1 MKIPKE
7 SGVNLNYL
15 FLIFITFSLI
25 ACELGSDYTKSN
37 QNLKNKNGAVSST
50 SSLAS
55 AAGIDIMKK
64 GGNAFD
70 AIVATGF
77 TLAVTSPSNGNIGGG
92 GFMVARTA
100 EGEIVTLDFR
110 EKAPTLS
117 YETMFLDQ
125 EGNYSRNLALLS
137 HKSSGVPG
145 TVDGLLKI
153 FDDYGSG
160 NFTLDEIMS
169 YAIDYA
175 ENGHAINKSS
185 AWGFDFYKHLFLED
199 KGSTEIF
206 IKNYSLEM
214 RQLKEDVQNE
224 TIPEEEYIKK
234 MRDIKEWNEGDIIV
248 QKDLAKTL
256 KRIATNGRDGF
267 YDGETADLIVS
278 EMKANNG
285 LISHDDLNEY
295 SSVYREPIVGSY
307 RGYTIIS
314 MGPPSSGGPLIIQML
329 NMLENFDVSSMTRN
343 STEFVHMLTEIQ
355 RLAYADRAIHL
366 GDPDFYP
373 SPVPMLISKDYAKKR
388 LELVSMDKATP
399 STDIA
404 AGSTIPESMETTHY
418 SAMDK
423 FGNTVGITTTINL
436 SYGNKKIVDG
446 AGFLLNNEMDDFASS
461 PGSQNAFGL
470 IGYEA
475 NSIKPA
481 KRPLSSMSPTIVL
494 NPEGEPLMTIGAAGG
509 SRIIT
514 TVLQVIIS
522 VIDHKLNVQEAIS
535 LGRTHSQWIPDVI
548 RYEGKN
554 KMNTEFNQF
563 LPSLSTKQI
572 EDLKSLNH
580 KFEDGNV
587 ENGIYYLARAHGIM
601 YKDGQFITGVDWRG
615 NGEISDGITY

>member
-1 MKIPKE
+1 MFM
-7 SGVNLNYL
+7 L
-15 FLIFITFSLI
+15 SLM
-25 ACELGSDYTKSN
+25 ACKFGSDYTQTNK
-37 QNLKNKNGAVSST
+37 NLENKNGAVSST
-50 SSLAS
+50 SRLAS
-55 AAGIDIMKK
+55 AAGIDIMKN

-100 EGEIVTLDFR
+100 NGEIVTLDFR

-117 YETMFLDQ
+117 YETMFLD
-125 EGNYSRNLALLS
+125 ENGNYSRNLALLS

-145 TVDGLLKI
+145 TVDGLIKI
-153 FDDYGSG
+153 FNDYGSG
-160 NFTLDEIMS
+160 NFTLNEILS
-169 YAIDYA
+169 YAIEYA

-185 AWGFDFYKHLFLED
+185 AFGFDFYKHLFLED
-199 KGSTEIF
+199 KGSTEVF
-206 IKNYSLEM
+206 IKDYSLEM
-214 RQLKEDVQNE
+214 RQLQEDVSNG

-234 MRDIKEWNEGDIIV
+234 MRELNQWNEGDVIV
-248 QKDLAKTL
+248 QKDLAETL
-256 KRIATNGRDGF
+256 KRIALNGRDGF
-267 YDGETADLIVS
+267 YEGKTADLIVN
-278 EMKANNG
+278 EMKLNNG
-285 LISHDDLNEY
+285 LISHDDLKEY
-295 SSVYREPIVGSY
+295 NSVYREPIVGNY
-307 RGYTIIS
+307 RGHTIIS

-329 NMLENFDVSSMTRN
+329 NMLENFEVQAMKRN

-388 LELVSMDKATP
+388 LGLISMDKATP
-399 STDIA
+399 SSKIA
-404 AGSTIPESMETTHY
+404 AGSTTPESMETTHY

-436 SYGNKKIVDG
+436 SFGNKKIVDG

-494 NPEGEPLMTIGAAGG
+494 NPEGESLMTIGAAGG

-522 VIDHKLNVQEAIS
+522 VVDHKLNVQEAIN

-548 RYEGKN
+548 RYEGVN
-554 KMNTEFNQF
+554 DMNTKPNEF

-572 EDLKSLNH
+572 DELKNLNH
-580 KFEDGNV
+580 RFEDGNV

-601 YKDGQFITGVDWRG
+601 YKDGQFTTGVDWRG

>member
-1 MKIPKE
+1 MKK
-7 SGVNLNYL
+7 NLNYL
-15 FLIFITFSLI
+15 FLILVTFSLI

-100 EGEIVTLDFR
+100 AGEIVTLDFR

-145 TVDGLLKI
+145 TVDGLIRI
-153 FDDYGSG
+153 FNDYGSG
-160 NFTLDEIMS
+160 NFTLDEILS

-175 ENGHAINKSS
+175 ENGHAVNKSS

-214 RQLKEDVQNE
+214 RQLQEDVQNE

-267 YDGETADLIVS
+267 YKGETADLIVN

-285 LISHDDLNEY
+285 LITYEDLKEY
-295 SSVYREPIVGSY
+295 NSVYRKPVVGNY

-373 SPVPMLISKDYAKKR
+373 SPIPMLVSKDYAKKR
-388 LELVSMDKATP
+388 LGLVSMDKATP
-399 STDIA
+399 SEEIA
-404 AGSTIPESMETTHY
+404 AGKSIPESMETTHY
-418 SAMDK
+418 SAMDS

-446 AGFLLNNEMDDFASS
+446 AGFLLNNEMDDFATS
-461 PGSQNAFGL
+461 PGVQNAFGL

-494 NPEGEPLMTIGAAGG
+494 DPDGKPLMTIGAAGG

-522 VIDHKLNVQEAIS
+522 VVDHNLNVQDAIN

-554 KMNTEFNQF
+554 NLIEESNKF
-563 LPSLSTKQI
+563 LPSLSSKQI
-572 EDLKSLNH
+572 DELKNQLS
-580 KFEDGNV
+580 
-587 ENGIYYLARAHGIM
+587 
-601 YKDGQFITGVDWRG
+601 
-615 NGEISDGITY
+615 

>member
-1 MKIPKE
+1 M
-7 SGVNLNYL
+7 L
-15 FLIFITFSLI
+15 SLM
-25 ACELGSDYTKSN
+25 ACKFGSDYTQTN
-37 QNLKNKNGAVSST
+37 QNLENKNGAVSST
-50 SSLAS
+50 SRLAS

-100 EGEIVTLDFR
+100 NGEIVTLDFR

-117 YETMFLDQ
+117 YETMFLD
-125 EGNYSRNLALLS
+125 ENGNYSRNLALLS

-145 TVDGLLKI
+145 TVDGLIKI
-153 FDDYGSG
+153 FNDYGSG
-160 NFTLDEIMS
+160 NFTLNEILS
-169 YAIDYA
+169 YAIEYA

-185 AWGFDFYKHLFLED
+185 AFGFDFYKHLFLED
-199 KGSTEIF
+199 KGSTEVF
-206 IKNYSLEM
+206 IKDYSLEM
-214 RQLKEDVQNE
+214 RQLQEDVSNG

-234 MRDIKEWNEGDIIV
+234 MRQLNQWNEGDIIV
-248 QKDLAKTL
+248 QKDLAETL
-256 KRIATNGRDGF
+256 KRIALNGRDGF
-267 YDGETADLIVS
+267 YEGKTADLIVN
-278 EMKANNG
+278 EMKLNNG
-285 LISHDDLNEY
+285 LISHDDLKEY
-295 SSVYREPIVGSY
+295 NSVYREPIVGNY
-307 RGYTIIS
+307 RGHTIIS

-329 NMLENFDVSSMTRN
+329 NMLENFEVQAMKRN

-388 LELVSMDKATP
+388 LGLISMDKATP
-399 STDIA
+399 SSEIA
-404 AGSTIPESMETTHY
+404 AGSTTPESMETTHY

-436 SYGNKKIVDG
+436 SFGNKKIVDG

-494 NPEGEPLMTIGAAGG
+494 NPEGESLMTIGAAGG

-522 VIDHKLNVQEAIS
+522 VVDHKLNVQEAIN

-548 RYEGKN
+548 RYEGIN
-554 KMNTEFNQF
+554 DMNTKSNEF

-572 EDLKSLNH
+572 DELKNLNH
-580 KFEDGNV
+580 RFEDGNV

-601 YKDGQFITGVDWRG
+601 YKDGQFTTGVDWRG

>member
-1 MKIPKE
+1 MKK
-7 SGVNLNYL
+7 NLNYL

-25 ACELGSDYTKSN
+25 ACELGSDYTKTN
-37 QNLKNKNGAVSST
+37 QNLNNKNGAVSST

-70 AIVATGF
+70 AVVATGF
-77 TLAVTSPSNGNIGGG
+77 CLAVTSPSNGNIGGG

-145 TVDGLLKI
+145 TVDGLIRI
-153 FDDYGSG
+153 FNDYGSG
-160 NFTLDEIMS
+160 NFTLDEILS

-175 ENGHAINKSS
+175 ENGHTINKSS

-214 RQLKEDVQNE
+214 RQLQEDVQNE

-267 YDGETADLIVS
+267 YEGETADLIVS

-285 LISHDDLNEY
+285 LITYEDLKEY
-295 SSVYREPIVGSY
+295 NSVYRKPIIGSY

-329 NMLENFDVSSMTRN
+329 NMLENFDVASMTRN
-343 STEFVHMLTEIQ
+343 STEFVHLLTEIQ
-355 RLAYADRAIHL
+355 RLSYADRAIHL

-423 FGNTVGITTTINL
+423 LGNTVGITTTINL

-494 NPEGEPLMTIGAAGG
+494 TPEGEPLMTIGAAGG

-514 TVLQVIIS
+514 TVLQIIIS
-522 VIDHKLNVQEAIS
+522 VVDHNLSVQDAIN

-563 LPSLSTKQI
+563 LPSLSEKQI
-572 EDLKSLNH
+572 SELEKLDH

-587 ENGIYYLARAHGIM
+587 ESGMYYLARAHGIM
-601 YKDGQFITGVDWRG
+601 YKNGQFFTGVDWRG

>member
-1 MKIPKE
+1 MKKI
-7 SGVNLNYL
+7 LNSL
-15 FLIFITFSLI
+15 FLSMFMLSLM
-25 ACELGSDYTKSN
+25 ACKFGSDYTQTN
-37 QNLKNKNGAVSST
+37 QNLENKNGAVSST
-50 SSLAS
+50 SRLAS

-100 EGEIVTLDFR
+100 NGEIVTLDFR

-117 YETMFLDQ
+117 YETMFLD
-125 EGNYSRNLALLS
+125 ENGNYSRNLALLS

-145 TVDGLLKI
+145 TVDGLIKI

-160 NFTLDEIMS
+160 NFTLDEILS
-169 YAIDYA
+169 YAIEYA

-185 AWGFDFYKHLFLED
+185 AFGFDFYKHLFLED
-199 KGSTEIF
+199 KGSTEVF
-206 IKNYSLEM
+206 IKDYSLEM
-214 RQLKEDVQNE
+214 RQLQEDVSNG

-234 MRDIKEWNEGDIIV
+234 MRQLNQWNEGDIIV
-248 QKDLAKTL
+248 QKDLAETL
-256 KRIATNGRDGF
+256 KRIALNGRDGF
-267 YDGETADLIVS
+267 YEGKTADLIVN
-278 EMKANNG
+278 EMKLNNG
-285 LISHDDLNEY
+285 LISHEDLKEY
-295 SSVYREPIVGSY
+295 NSVYREPIVGNY
-307 RGYTIIS
+307 RGHTIIS

-329 NMLENFDVSSMTRN
+329 NMLENFEVQAMKRN

-388 LELVSMDKATP
+388 LGLISMDKATP
-399 STDIA
+399 SSEIA
-404 AGSTIPESMETTHY
+404 AGSTTPESMETTHY

-436 SYGNKKIVDG
+436 SFGNKKIVDG

-494 NPEGEPLMTIGAAGG
+494 NPEGESLMTIGAAGG

-522 VIDHKLNVQEAIS
+522 VVDHKLNVQEAIN

-548 RYEGKN
+548 RYEGVN
-554 KMNTEFNQF
+554 DMNTKSNEF

-572 EDLKSLNH
+572 DELKNLNH
-580 KFEDGNV
+580 RFEDGNV

-601 YKDGQFITGVDWRG
+601 YKDGQFTTGVDWRG

>member
-1 MKIPKE
+1 MKK
-7 SGVNLNYL
+7 NLNYL
-15 FLIFITFSLI
+15 FLIFITLSLI
-25 ACELGSDYTKSN
+25 ACEFGSDYTKTN
-37 QNLKNKNGAVSST
+37 QNLNNKNGAVSST
-50 SSLAS
+50 SRLAS
-55 AAGIDIMKK
+55 AAGVNIMKK

-100 EGEIVTLDFR
+100 NGEIVTLDFR

-117 YETMFLDQ
+117 YETMFLD
-125 EGNYSRNLALLS
+125 ENGDYSRNLALLS

-160 NFTLDEIMS
+160 NFTIEEILS

-185 AWGFDFYKHLFLED
+185 AFGFDFYKHLFLED
-199 KGSTEIF
+199 EGSTDIF
-206 IKNYSLEM
+206 IKDYSLEM
-214 RQLKEDVQNE
+214 RQLQEDVLNG
-224 TIPEEEYIKK
+224 TIPQEEYINK
-234 MRDIKEWNEGDIIV
+234 MRLLKQWDEGDIIV
-248 QKDLAKTL
+248 QKDLAETL
-256 KRIATNGRDGF
+256 KRIASDGRDGF
-267 YDGETADLIVS
+267 YKGKTADLIVN

-285 LISHDDLNEY
+285 LISHDDLKEY
-295 SSVYREPIVGSY
+295 NSVYREPIVGSY

-329 NMLENFDVSSMTRN
+329 NMLENFDIASMKRN

-373 SPVPMLISKDYAKKR
+373 SPVPMLISKEYAKKR
-388 LELVSMDKATP
+388 LGLVSMDKATP
-399 STDIA
+399 STKIA
-404 AGSTIPESMETTHY
+404 AGNTTPESMETTHY

-494 NPEGEPLMTIGAAGG
+494 SPEEEPLMTIGAAGG

-522 VIDHKLNVQEAIS
+522 VIDHKLNVQEAIN

-548 RYEGKN
+548 RYEGEN
-554 KMNTEFNQF
+554 RMNTEFNQF

>member
-1 MKIPKE
+1 MKK
-7 SGVNLNYL
+7 NLNYL
-15 FLIFITFSLI
+15 FLILATFSLI
-25 ACELGSDYTKSN
+25 ACELGSDYTKTN

-92 GFMVARTA
+92 GFMVAKTSD
-100 EGEIVTLDFR
+100 GEIVTLDFR

-145 TVDGLLKI
+145 TVDGLIRI
-153 FDDYGSG
+153 FNDYGSG
-160 NFTLDEIMS
+160 NFTLDEILS

-214 RQLKEDVQNE
+214 RQLQEDVQNE

-267 YDGETADLIVS
+267 YEGETADLIVS

-285 LISHDDLNEY
+285 LITYEDLKEY
-295 SSVYREPIVGSY
+295 NSVYRKPIIGSY

-423 FGNTVGITTTINL
+423 LGNTVGITTTINL

-494 NPEGEPLMTIGAAGG
+494 TPEGEPLMTIGAAGG

-522 VIDHKLNVQEAIS
+522 VIDHNLSVQDAIN

-563 LPSLSTKQI
+563 LPSLSEKQI
-572 EDLKSLNH
+572 SELEELDH

-587 ENGIYYLARAHGIM
+587 ESGMYYLARAHGIM
-601 YKDGQFITGVDWRG
+601 FKKGQFFTGVDWRG

>member
-1 MKIPKE
+1 MKKI
-7 SGVNLNYL
+7 LNSL
-15 FLIFITFSLI
+15 FLSMFMLSLM
-25 ACELGSDYTKSN
+25 ACKFGSDYTQTS
-37 QNLKNKNGAVSST
+37 QNLENKNGAVSST
-50 SSLAS
+50 SRLAS

-100 EGEIVTLDFR
+100 NGEIVTLDFR

-117 YETMFLDQ
+117 YETMFLD
-125 EGNYSRNLALLS
+125 ENGNYSRNLALLS

-145 TVDGLLKI
+145 TVDGLIKI

-160 NFTLDEIMS
+160 NFTLDEILS

-185 AWGFDFYKHLFLED
+185 AFGFDFYKHLFLED
-199 KGSTEIF
+199 KGSTEVF
-206 IKNYSLEM
+206 IKDYSLEM
-214 RQLKEDVQNE
+214 RQLQEDVSNG

-234 MRDIKEWNEGDIIV
+234 MRQLNQWNEGDIIV
-248 QKDLAKTL
+248 QKDLAETL
-256 KRIATNGRDGF
+256 KRIALNGRDGF
-267 YDGETADLIVS
+267 YEGKTADLIVN
-278 EMKANNG
+278 EMKLNNG
-285 LISHDDLNEY
+285 LISHDDLKEY
-295 SSVYREPIVGSY
+295 NSVYREPIVGNY
-307 RGYTIIS
+307 RGHTIIS

-329 NMLENFDVSSMTRN
+329 NMLENFEVQAMKRN

-388 LELVSMDKATP
+388 LGLISMDKATP
-399 STDIA
+399 SSEIA
-404 AGSTIPESMETTHY
+404 AGRTIPESMETTHY

-436 SYGNKKIVDG
+436 SFGNKKIVDG

-494 NPEGEPLMTIGAAGG
+494 NPEGESLMTIGAAGG

-522 VIDHKLNVQEAIS
+522 VVDHKLNVQEAIN

-548 RYEGKN
+548 RYEGIN
-554 KMNTEFNQF
+554 DMNTRSNEF

-572 EDLKSLNH
+572 DELKNLNH
-580 KFEDGNV
+580 RFEDGNV

-601 YKDGQFITGVDWRG
+601 YKDGQFTTGVDWRG

>member
-1 MKIPKE
+1 MFM
-7 SGVNLNYL
+7 L
-15 FLIFITFSLI
+15 SLM
-25 ACELGSDYTKSN
+25 ACKFGSDYTQTN
-37 QNLKNKNGAVSST
+37 QNLENKNGAVSST
-50 SSLAS
+50 SRLAS

-100 EGEIVTLDFR
+100 NGEIVTLDFR

-117 YETMFLDQ
+117 YETMFLD
-125 EGNYSRNLALLS
+125 ENGNYSRNLALLS

-145 TVDGLLKI
+145 TVDGLIKI

-160 NFTLDEIMS
+160 NFTLDEILS

-185 AWGFDFYKHLFLED
+185 AFGFDFYKHLFLED
-199 KGSTEIF
+199 KGSTEVF
-206 IKNYSLEM
+206 IKDYSLEM
-214 RQLKEDVQNE
+214 RQLQEDVSNG

-234 MRDIKEWNEGDIIV
+234 MRQLNQWNEGDIIV
-248 QKDLAKTL
+248 QKDLAETL
-256 KRIATNGRDGF
+256 KRIALNGRDGF
-267 YDGETADLIVS
+267 YEGKTADLIVN
-278 EMKANNG
+278 EMKLNNG
-285 LISHDDLNEY
+285 LISHDDLKEY
-295 SSVYREPIVGSY
+295 NSVYREPIVGNY
-307 RGYTIIS
+307 RGHTIIS

-329 NMLENFDVSSMTRN
+329 NMLENFEVQAMKRN

-388 LELVSMDKATP
+388 LGLISMDKATP
-399 STDIA
+399 SSEIA
-404 AGSTIPESMETTHY
+404 AGSTTPESMETTHY

-436 SYGNKKIVDG
+436 SFGNKKIVDG

-494 NPEGEPLMTIGAAGG
+494 NPEGESLMTIGAAGG

-522 VIDHKLNVQEAIS
+522 VVDHKLNVQEAIN

-548 RYEGKN
+548 RYEGMN
-554 KMNTEFNQF
+554 DMNTKSNEF

-572 EDLKSLNH
+572 DELKNLNH
-580 KFEDGNV
+580 RFEDGNV

-601 YKDGQFITGVDWRG
+601 YKDGQFTTGVDWRG

>member
-1 MKIPKE
+1 MKK
-7 SGVNLNYL
+7 NLNYL

-25 ACELGSDYTKSN
+25 ACELGSDYTKTN

-145 TVDGLLKI
+145 TVDGLIRI
-153 FDDYGSG
+153 FNDYGSG
-160 NFTLDEIMS
+160 NFTLDEILS

-214 RQLKEDVQNE
+214 RQLQEDVQNE

-285 LISHDDLNEY
+285 LISHDDLKEY
-295 SSVYREPIVGSY
+295 NSVYREPIVGSY

-423 FGNTVGITTTINL
+423 LGNTVGITTTINL

-461 PGSQNAFGL
+461 PGTQNAFGL

>member
-1 MKIPKE
+1 MFM
-7 SGVNLNYL
+7 L
-15 FLIFITFSLI
+15 SLV
-25 ACELGSDYTKSN
+25 ACKFGSDYTQTN
-37 QNLKNKNGAVSST
+37 QNLENKNGAVSST
-50 SSLAS
+50 SRLAS

-100 EGEIVTLDFR
+100 NGEIVTLDFR

-117 YETMFLDQ
+117 YETMFLD
-125 EGNYSRNLALLS
+125 ENGNYSRNLALLS

-145 TVDGLLKI
+145 TVDGLIKI
-153 FDDYGSG
+153 FNDYGSG
-160 NFTLDEIMS
+160 NFTLNEILS
-169 YAIDYA
+169 YAIEYA

-185 AWGFDFYKHLFLED
+185 AFGFDFYKHLFLED
-199 KGSTEIF
+199 KGSTEVF
-206 IKNYSLEM
+206 IKDYSLEM
-214 RQLKEDVQNE
+214 RQLQEDVSNG

-234 MRDIKEWNEGDIIV
+234 MRQLNQWNEGDIII
-248 QKDLAKTL
+248 QKDLAETL
-256 KRIATNGRDGF
+256 KRIALNGRDGF
-267 YDGETADLIVS
+267 YEGKTADLIVN
-278 EMKANNG
+278 EMKLNNG
-285 LISHDDLNEY
+285 LISHDDLKEY
-295 SSVYREPIVGSY
+295 NSVYREPIVGNY
-307 RGYTIIS
+307 RGHTIIS

-329 NMLENFDVSSMTRN
+329 NMLENFEVQAMKRN

-388 LELVSMDKATP
+388 LGLISMDKATP
-399 STDIA
+399 SSEIA
-404 AGSTIPESMETTHY
+404 AGSTTPESMETTHY

-436 SYGNKKIVDG
+436 SFGNKKIVDG

-494 NPEGEPLMTIGAAGG
+494 NPEGESLMTIGAAGG

-522 VIDHKLNVQEAIS
+522 VVDHKLNVQEAIN

-548 RYEGKN
+548 RYEGVN
-554 KMNTEFNQF
+554 GMNTKSNEF

-572 EDLKSLNH
+572 DELKNLNH
-580 KFEDGNV
+580 RFEDGNV

-601 YKDGQFITGVDWRG
+601 YKDGQFTTGVDWRG

>member
-1 MKIPKE
+1 MFM
-7 SGVNLNYL
+7 L
-15 FLIFITFSLI
+15 SLM
-25 ACELGSDYTKSN
+25 ACKFGSDYTQTN
-37 QNLKNKNGAVSST
+37 QNLENKNGAVSST
-50 SSLAS
+50 SRLAS

-100 EGEIVTLDFR
+100 NGEIVTLDFR

-117 YETMFLDQ
+117 YETMFLD
-125 EGNYSRNLALLS
+125 ENGNYSRNLALLS

-145 TVDGLLKI
+145 TVDGLIKI
-153 FDDYGSG
+153 FNDYGSG
-160 NFTLDEIMS
+160 NFTLNEILS
-169 YAIDYA
+169 YAIEYA
-175 ENGHAINKSS
+175 ENGHSINKSS
-185 AWGFDFYKHLFLED
+185 AFGFDFYKHLFLED
-199 KGSTEIF
+199 KGSTEVF
-206 IKNYSLEM
+206 IKDYSLEM
-214 RQLKEDVQNE
+214 RQLQEDVSNG

-234 MRDIKEWNEGDIIV
+234 MRQLNQWNEGDIIV
-248 QKDLAKTL
+248 QKDLAETL
-256 KRIATNGRDGF
+256 KRIALNGRDGF
-267 YDGETADLIVS
+267 YEGKTADLIVN
-278 EMKANNG
+278 EMKLNNG
-285 LISHDDLNEY
+285 LISHEDLKEY
-295 SSVYREPIVGSY
+295 NSVYREPIVGNY
-307 RGYTIIS
+307 RGHTIIS

-329 NMLENFDVSSMTRN
+329 NMLENFEVQAMKRN

-388 LELVSMDKATP
+388 LGLISMDKATP
-399 STDIA
+399 SSEIA

-436 SYGNKKIVDG
+436 SFGNKKIVDG

-494 NPEGEPLMTIGAAGG
+494 NPEGESLMTIGAAGG

-522 VIDHKLNVQEAIS
+522 VVDHKLNVQEAIN

-548 RYEGKN
+548 RYEGVN
-554 KMNTEFNQF
+554 DMNTKSNEF

-572 EDLKSLNH
+572 DELKNLNH
-580 KFEDGNV
+580 RFEDGNV

-601 YKDGQFITGVDWRG
+601 YKDGQFTTGVDWRG

>member
-1 MKIPKE
+1 MKK
-7 SGVNLNYL
+7 NLNYL
-15 FLIFITFSLI
+15 FLIFITLSLI
-25 ACELGSDYTKSN
+25 ACEFGSDYTKTN
-37 QNLKNKNGAVSST
+37 QNLNNKNGAVSST
-50 SSLAS
+50 SRLAS
-55 AAGIDIMKK
+55 AAGVDIMKK

-100 EGEIVTLDFR
+100 NGEIVTLDFR

-117 YETMFLDQ
+117 YETMFLD
-125 EGNYSRNLALLS
+125 ENGDYSRNLALLS

-145 TVDGLLKI
+145 TVDGLLRI

-160 NFTLDEIMS
+160 NFTIEEILS

-185 AWGFDFYKHLFLED
+185 AFGFDFYKHLFLED
-199 KGSTEIF
+199 KGSTDIF
-206 IKNYSLEM
+206 IKDYSLEM
-214 RQLKEDVQNE
+214 RQLQEDVLNG
-224 TIPEEEYIKK
+224 TIPQEEYIDK
-234 MRDIKEWNEGDIIV
+234 MRLIKQWDEGDIIF
-248 QKDLAKTL
+248 QKDLAETL
-256 KRIATNGRDGF
+256 KRIASDGRDGF
-267 YDGETADLIVS
+267 YKGKTADLIVN

-285 LISHDDLNEY
+285 LISHDDLKEY
-295 SSVYREPIVGSY
+295 NSVYREPIVGSY

-329 NMLENFDVSSMTRN
+329 NMLENFEIASMKRN

-373 SPVPMLISKDYAKKR
+373 SPVPMLISKEYAKKR
-388 LELVSMDKATP
+388 LGLVSMDKATP
-399 STDIA
+399 STKIA
-404 AGSTIPESMETTHY
+404 AGNTTPESMETTHY

-522 VIDHKLNVQEAIS
+522 VIDHKLNVQEAIN

-548 RYEGKN
+548 RYEGEN
-554 KMNTEFNQF
+554 RMNTEFNQF

-572 EDLKSLNH
+572 DDLKSLNH

>member
-1 MKIPKE
+1 M
-7 SGVNLNYL
+7 
-15 FLIFITFSLI
+15 SLI
-25 ACELGSDYTKSN
+25 ACELGSDYTIVNKN
-37 QNLKNKNGAVSST
+37 KPNKNGAVSST

-55 AAGIDIMKK
+55 KAGIDIMKR

-100 EGEIVTLDFR
+100 DGEIVSLDFR
-110 EKAPTLS
+110 EKAPTMS

-125 EGNYSRNLALLS
+125 DGNYSRNLALLS

-145 TVDGLLKI
+145 TVDGLIRILE
-153 FDDYGSG
+153 DYGSG
-160 NFTLDEIMS
+160 NFTLQEILS

-175 ENGHAINKSS
+175 ENGHPINKSS
-185 AWGFDFYKHLFLED
+185 AFGFDFYKHFFLED
-199 KGSTEIF
+199 KGSTKIF
-206 IKNYSLEM
+206 IKDYTLEM
-214 RQLKEDVQNE
+214 KQLQEDVLNG
-224 TIPEEEYIKK
+224 TIPEEEYIQK
-234 MRDIKEWNEGDIIV
+234 MRSLDQWEQGDIIY
-248 QKDLAKTL
+248 QKDLAETL
-256 KRIATNGRDGF
+256 KRIAKNGRDGF
-267 YDGETADLIVS
+267 YKGKTADLIVD

-285 LISHDDLNEY
+285 LISHKDLEEY
-295 SSVYREPIVGSY
+295 NSVYREPIIGNY
-307 RGYTIIS
+307 RGYTVAS

-329 NMLENFDVSSMTRN
+329 NMLENFDVASMKRN
-343 STEFVHMLTEIQ
+343 STQFVHMLTEIQ

-373 SPVPMLISKDYAKKR
+373 SPIPMLVSKDYAKKR
-388 LELVSMDKATP
+388 LGLISMDRATP
-399 STDIA
+399 SEEIA
-404 AGSTIPESMETTHY
+404 AGNSVPESMETTHY

-446 AGFLLNNEMDDFASS
+446 AGFLLNNEMDDFATS
-461 PGSQNAFGL
+461 PGVQNAFGL

-494 NPEGEPLMTIGAAGG
+494 DPDGNPLMTVGAAGG

-522 VIDHKLNVQEAIS
+522 VIDHNLNVQDAINF
-535 LGRTHSQWIPDVI
+535 GRTHSQWIPDVI
-548 RYEGKN
+548 RYEGVN
-554 KMNTEFNQF
+554 DSNEEFNKF
-563 LPSLSTKQI
+563 LPSLSTNQI
-572 EDLKSLNH
+572 NELKMLNH

-601 YKDGQFITGVDWRG
+601 YKNGQFFTGVDWRG
-615 NGEISDGITY
+615 NGEISDGVTY

>member
-1 MKIPKE
+1 MKK
-7 SGVNLNYL
+7 NLNYL
-15 FLIFITFSLI
+15 LLILSTFSLI
-25 ACELGSDYTKSN
+25 ACELGSDYTKTN

-145 TVDGLLKI
+145 TVDGLIRI
-153 FDDYGSG
+153 FNDYGSG
-160 NFTLDEIMS
+160 NFTLDEILS

-214 RQLKEDVQNE
+214 RQLQEDVQNE

-267 YDGETADLIVS
+267 YEGETADLIVS

-285 LISHDDLNEY
+285 LITYKDLKEY
-295 SSVYREPIVGSY
+295 NSVYRKPIIGSY
-307 RGYTIIS
+307 RGYTMIS

-343 STEFVHMLTEIQ
+343 STEFVHLLTEIQ

-388 LELVSMDKATP
+388 LELVSMDRATP

-423 FGNTVGITTTINL
+423 LGNTVGITTTINL

-494 NPEGEPLMTIGAAGG
+494 TPEGEPLMTIGAAGG

-514 TVLQVIIS
+514 TVLQIIIS
-522 VIDHKLNVQEAIS
+522 VVDHNLSVQDAIN

-563 LPSLSTKQI
+563 LPSLSEKQI
-572 EDLKSLNH
+572 SELEGLNH

-587 ENGIYYLARAHGIM
+587 ESGMYYLARAHGIM
-601 YKDGQFITGVDWRG
+601 YKNGQFFTGVDWRG

>member
-1 MKIPKE
+1 MKK
-7 SGVNLNYL
+7 NLNYL

-25 ACELGSDYTKSN
+25 ACELGSDYTKTN
-37 QNLKNKNGAVSST
+37 QNLNNKNGAVSST

-145 TVDGLLKI
+145 TVDGLIRI
-153 FDDYGSG
+153 FNDYGSG
-160 NFTLDEIMS
+160 NFTLDEILS

-206 IKNYSLEM
+206 IKDYSLEM
-214 RQLKEDVQNE
+214 RQLQEDVQNE

-267 YDGETADLIVS
+267 YEGETADLIVS

-285 LISHDDLNEY
+285 LITYEDLKEY
-295 SSVYREPIVGSY
+295 NSVYRKPIIGSY

-355 RLAYADRAIHL
+355 KLAYADRAIHL

-423 FGNTVGITTTINL
+423 LGNTVGITTTINL

-494 NPEGEPLMTIGAAGG
+494 TPEGEPLMTLGAAGG

-522 VIDHKLNVQEAIS
+522 VVDHNLSVQDAIN

-563 LPSLSTKQI
+563 LPSLSEKQI
-572 EDLKSLNH
+572 SELEDLDH

-587 ENGIYYLARAHGIM
+587 ESGMYYLARAHGIM
-601 YKDGQFITGVDWRG
+601 YKNGQFFTGVDWRG

>member
-1 MKIPKE
+1 MFM
-7 SGVNLNYL
+7 L
-15 FLIFITFSLI
+15 SLM
-25 ACELGSDYTKSN
+25 ACKFGSDYTQTN
-37 QNLKNKNGAVSST
+37 QNIENKNGAVSST
-50 SSLAS
+50 SRLAS

-100 EGEIVTLDFR
+100 NGEIVTLDFR

-117 YETMFLDQ
+117 YETMFLD
-125 EGNYSRNLALLS
+125 ENGNYSRNLALLS

-145 TVDGLLKI
+145 TVDGLIKI
-153 FDDYGSG
+153 FNDYGSG
-160 NFTLDEIMS
+160 NFTLNEILS
-169 YAIDYA
+169 YAIEYA

-185 AWGFDFYKHLFLED
+185 AFGFDFYKHLFLED
-199 KGSTEIF
+199 KGSTEVF
-206 IKNYSLEM
+206 IKDYSLEM
-214 RQLKEDVQNE
+214 RQLQEDVSNG

-234 MRDIKEWNEGDIIV
+234 MRELNQWNEGDVIV
-248 QKDLAKTL
+248 QKDLAETL
-256 KRIATNGRDGF
+256 KRIALNGRDGF
-267 YDGETADLIVS
+267 YEGKTADLIVN
-278 EMKANNG
+278 EMKLNNG
-285 LISHDDLNEY
+285 LISHDDLKEY
-295 SSVYREPIVGSY
+295 NSVYREPIVGNY
-307 RGYTIIS
+307 RGHTIIS

-329 NMLENFDVSSMTRN
+329 NMLENFEVQAMKRN

-388 LELVSMDKATP
+388 LGLISMDKATP
-399 STDIA
+399 SSKIA
-404 AGSTIPESMETTHY
+404 AGSTTPESMETTHY

-436 SYGNKKIVDG
+436 SFGNKKIVDG

-494 NPEGEPLMTIGAAGG
+494 NPEGESLMTIGAAGG

-522 VIDHKLNVQEAIS
+522 VVDHKLNVQEAIN

-548 RYEGKN
+548 RYEGVN
-554 KMNTEFNQF
+554 DMNTKPNEF

-572 EDLKSLNH
+572 DELKNLNH
-580 KFEDGNV
+580 RFEDGNV

-601 YKDGQFITGVDWRG
+601 YKDGQFTTGVDWRG

>member
-1 MKIPKE
+1 MKK
-7 SGVNLNYL
+7 NLNYL
-15 FLIFITFSLI
+15 FLILATFSLI
-25 ACELGSDYTKSN
+25 ACELGSDYTKTN

-145 TVDGLLKI
+145 TVDGLIRI
-153 FDDYGSG
+153 FNDYGSG
-160 NFTLDEIMS
+160 NFTLDEILS

-214 RQLKEDVQNE
+214 RQLQEDVQNE

-267 YDGETADLIVS
+267 YEGETADLIVS

-285 LISHDDLNEY
+285 LITYEDLKEY
-295 SSVYREPIVGSY
+295 NSVYRKPIIGSY

-423 FGNTVGITTTINL
+423 LGNTVGITTTINL

-494 NPEGEPLMTIGAAGG
+494 SPEGEPLMTIGAAGG

-522 VIDHKLNVQEAIS
+522 VVDHNLSVQDAIN

-563 LPSLSTKQI
+563 LPSLSEKQI
-572 EDLKSLNH
+572 SELEELDH

-587 ENGIYYLARAHGIM
+587 ESGMYYLARAHGIM
-601 YKDGQFITGVDWRG
+601 YKKGQFFTGVDWRG

>member
-1 MKIPKE
+1 M
-7 SGVNLNYL
+7 L
-15 FLIFITFSLI
+15 SLM
-25 ACELGSDYTKSN
+25 ACKFGSDYTQTS
-37 QNLKNKNGAVSST
+37 QNIENKNGAVSST
-50 SSLAS
+50 SRLAS

-77 TLAVTSPSNGNIGGG
+77 TLAVTSPSNGTIGGG

-100 EGEIVTLDFR
+100 NGEIVTLDFR

-117 YETMFLDQ
+117 YETMFLD
-125 EGNYSRNLALLS
+125 ENGNYSRNLALLS

-145 TVDGLLKI
+145 TVDGLIKI

-160 NFTLDEIMS
+160 NFTLDEILS

-185 AWGFDFYKHLFLED
+185 AFGFDFYKHLFLED
-199 KGSTEIF
+199 KGSTEVF
-206 IKNYSLEM
+206 IKDYSLEM
-214 RQLKEDVQNE
+214 RQLQEDVSNG

-234 MRDIKEWNEGDIIV
+234 MRQLNQWNEGDIIV
-248 QKDLAKTL
+248 QKDLAETL
-256 KRIATNGRDGF
+256 KRIALNGRDGF
-267 YDGETADLIVS
+267 YEGKTADLIVN
-278 EMKANNG
+278 EMKLNNG
-285 LISHDDLNEY
+285 LISHDDLKEY
-295 SSVYREPIVGSY
+295 NSVYREPIVGNY
-307 RGYTIIS
+307 RGHTIIS

-329 NMLENFDVSSMTRN
+329 NMLENFEVQAMKRN

-388 LELVSMDKATP
+388 LGLISMDKATP
-399 STDIA
+399 SSEIA
-404 AGSTIPESMETTHY
+404 AGSTTPESMETTHY

-436 SYGNKKIVDG
+436 SFGNKKIVDG

-494 NPEGEPLMTIGAAGG
+494 NPEGESLMTIGAAGG

-522 VIDHKLNVQEAIS
+522 VVDHKLNVQEAIN

-548 RYEGKN
+548 RYEGVN
-554 KMNTEFNQF
+554 DMNAKSNEF

-572 EDLKSLNH
+572 DELKNLNH
-580 KFEDGNV
+580 RFEDGNV

-601 YKDGQFITGVDWRG
+601 YKDGQFTTGVDWRG

>member
-1 MKIPKE
+1 MKK
-7 SGVNLNYL
+7 NLNYL
-15 FLIFITFSLI
+15 LLILSTFSLI
-25 ACELGSDYTKSN
+25 ACELGSDYTKTN

-145 TVDGLLKI
+145 TVDGLIRI
-153 FDDYGSG
+153 FNDYGSG
-160 NFTLDEIMS
+160 NFTLDEILS

-214 RQLKEDVQNE
+214 RQLQEDVQNE

-267 YDGETADLIVS
+267 YEGETADLIVS

-285 LISHDDLNEY
+285 LITYEDLKEY
-295 SSVYREPIVGSY
+295 NSVYREPIIGSY

-388 LELVSMDKATP
+388 LELVSMDRATP

-423 FGNTVGITTTINL
+423 LGNTVGITTTINL

-461 PGSQNAFGL
+461 PGTQNAFGL

>member
-1 MKIPKE
+1 MKK
-7 SGVNLNYL
+7 NLNYL

-25 ACELGSDYTKSN
+25 ACELGSDYTKTN
-37 QNLKNKNGAVSST
+37 QNLNNKNGAVSST

-145 TVDGLLKI
+145 TVDGLIRI
-153 FDDYGSG
+153 FNDYGSG
-160 NFTLDEIMS
+160 NFTLDEILS

-214 RQLKEDVQNE
+214 RQLQEDVQNE

-267 YDGETADLIVS
+267 YEGETANLIVS

-285 LISHDDLNEY
+285 LITYEDLKEY
-295 SSVYREPIVGSY
+295 NSVYRKPIIGSY

-423 FGNTVGITTTINL
+423 LGNTVGITTTINL

-494 NPEGEPLMTIGAAGG
+494 TPEGEPLMTIGAAGG

-522 VIDHKLNVQEAIS
+522 VVDHNLSVQDAIN

-548 RYEGKN
+548 RYE
-554 KMNTEFNQF
+554 
-563 LPSLSTKQI
+563 
-572 EDLKSLNH
+572 
-580 KFEDGNV
+580 
-587 ENGIYYLARAHGIM
+587 
-601 YKDGQFITGVDWRG
+601 
-615 NGEISDGITY
+615 

>member
-1 MKIPKE
+1 MEIILKKT
-7 SGVNLNYL
+7 S
-15 FLIFITFSLI
+15 LILIAISLI
-25 ACELGSDYTKSN
+25 ACELGSDYPLAN
-37 QNLKNKNGAVSST
+37 NNEKNRNGAVSST
-50 SSLAS
+50 SNLAS
-55 AAGIDIMKK
+55 EAGIDIMKK

-77 TLAVTSPSNGNIGGG
+77 TLAVTSPANGNIGGG

-100 EGEIVTLDFR
+100 DGEIVSLDFR

-125 EGNYSRNLALLS
+125 DGKYSRNLALLS
-137 HKSSGVPG
+137 HQSSGVPG
-145 TVDGLLKI
+145 TVDGLIKI
-153 FDDYGSG
+153 FNDYGSG
-160 NFTLDEIMS
+160 NFTLQEILS

-185 AWGFDFYKHLFLED
+185 AFGFDFYKHFFLED
-199 KGSTEIF
+199 VGSTKIF
-206 IKNYSLEM
+206 IKDYSLEM
-214 RQLKEDVQNE
+214 RQLQEDVLNG

-234 MRDIKEWNEGDIIV
+234 MRALDQWNQGDIIY
-248 QKDLAKTL
+248 QKDLAETL
-256 KRIATNGRDGF
+256 KRIAKNGRDGF
-267 YDGETADLIVS
+267 YKGETADLIVD
-278 EMKANNG
+278 EMKSNNG
-285 LISHDDLNEY
+285 LISHADLEEY
-295 SSVYREPIVGSY
+295 NSVYRDPIIGNY
-307 RGYTIIS
+307 RGFTIAS

-329 NMLENFDVSSMTRN
+329 NMLENFDVSSMKRN
-343 STEFVHMLTEIQ
+343 STQFVHMLTEIQ

-373 SPVPMLISKDYAKKR
+373 SPIPMLVSKDYAKKR
-388 LELVSMDKATP
+388 LGLVSMDKATP
-399 STDIA
+399 SEEIA
-404 AGSTIPESMETTHY
+404 AGKSIPESMETTHY
-418 SAMDK
+418 SAMDS

-446 AGFLLNNEMDDFASS
+446 AGFLLNNEMDDFATS
-461 PGSQNAFGL
+461 PGVQNAFGL

-494 NPEGEPLMTIGAAGG
+494 DPDGKPLMTIGAAGG

-522 VIDHKLNVQEAIS
+522 VVDHNLNVQDAIN

-554 KMNTEFNQF
+554 NLIEESNKF
-563 LPSLSTKQI
+563 LPSLSSKQI
-572 EDLKSLNH
+572 DELKMLNH

-587 ENGIYYLARAHGIM
+587 ENGNYFIARAHGIM
-601 YKDGQFITGVDWRG
+601 YKNGQFFTGVDWRG

>member
-1 MKIPKE
+1 MKK
-7 SGVNLNYL
+7 NLNYL

-25 ACELGSDYTKSN
+25 ACELGSDYTKTN
-37 QNLKNKNGAVSST
+37 QNLNNKNGAVSST

-70 AIVATGF
+70 AVVATGF
-77 TLAVTSPSNGNIGGG
+77 CLAVTSPSNGNIGGG
-92 GFMVARTA
+92 GFMVARTT

-145 TVDGLLKI
+145 TVDGLIRI
-153 FDDYGSG
+153 FNDYGSG
-160 NFTLDEIMS
+160 NFTLDEILS

-175 ENGHAINKSS
+175 ENGHTINKSS

-214 RQLKEDVQNE
+214 RQLQEDVQNE

-267 YDGETADLIVS
+267 YEGETADLIVS

-285 LISHDDLNEY
+285 LITYEDLKEY
-295 SSVYREPIVGSY
+295 NSVYRKPIIGSY

-329 NMLENFDVSSMTRN
+329 NMLENFDVASMTRN
-343 STEFVHMLTEIQ
+343 STEFVHLLTEIQ

-423 FGNTVGITTTINL
+423 LGNIVGITTTINL

-494 NPEGEPLMTIGAAGG
+494 TPEGEPLMTIGAAGG

-514 TVLQVIIS
+514 TVLQIIIS
-522 VIDHKLNVQEAIS
+522 VVDHNLSVQDAIN

-563 LPSLSTKQI
+563 LPSLSEKQI
-572 EDLKSLNH
+572 SELEKLDH

-587 ENGIYYLARAHGIM
+587 ESGMYYLARAHGIM
-601 YKDGQFITGVDWRG
+601 YKNGQFFTGVDWRG

>member
-1 MKIPKE
+1 
-7 SGVNLNYL
+7 
-15 FLIFITFSLI
+15 
-25 ACELGSDYTKSN
+25 
-37 QNLKNKNGAVSST
+37 
-50 SSLAS
+50 
-55 AAGIDIMKK
+55 MKK

-100 EGEIVTLDFR
+100 DGEIVSLDFR
-110 EKAPTLS
+110 EKAPTMS

-125 EGNYSRNLALLS
+125 DGNYSRNLALLS

-145 TVDGLLKI
+145 TVDGLIRILE
-153 FDDYGSG
+153 DYGSG
-160 NFTLDEIMS
+160 NFTLQEILS

-175 ENGHAINKSS
+175 DNGHPINKSS
-185 AWGFDFYKHLFLED
+185 AFGFDFYKHLFLED
-199 KGSTEIF
+199 KGSTKIF
-206 IKNYSLEM
+206 IKDYTLEM
-214 RQLKEDVQNE
+214 KQLQEDVRNG
-224 TIPEEEYIKK
+224 TIPEEEYIQK
-234 MRDIKEWNEGDIIV
+234 MRSLDQWKQGDIV
-248 QKDLAKTL
+248 YQKDLAETL
-256 KRIATNGRDGF
+256 KRIAENGRDGF
-267 YDGETADLIVS
+267 YKGKTADLIVD

-285 LISHDDLNEY
+285 LISHKDLEEY
-295 SSVYREPIVGSY
+295 NSVYREPIIGNY
-307 RGYTIIS
+307 RGYTVAS

-329 NMLENFDVSSMTRN
+329 NMLENFDVASMERN
-343 STEFVHMLTEIQ
+343 STQFVHMLTEIQ

-373 SPVPMLISKDYAKKR
+373 SPIPMLVSKDYARKR
-388 LELVSMDKATP
+388 LGLISMDIATP
-399 STDIA
+399 SEEIA
-404 AGSTIPESMETTHY
+404 AGNSVPESMETTHY

-446 AGFLLNNEMDDFASS
+446 AGFLLNNEMDDFATS
-461 PGSQNAFGL
+461 PGVQNAFGL

-494 NPEGEPLMTIGAAGG
+494 DPDGNPLMTVGAAGG

-522 VIDHKLNVQEAIS
+522 VIDHNLNVQDAINF
-535 LGRTHSQWIPDVI
+535 GRTHSQWIPDVI
-548 RYEGKN
+548 RYEGEN
-554 KMNTEFNQF
+554 DLNQEFNKF
-563 LPSLSTKQI
+563 LPSLSTNQI
-572 EDLKSLNH
+572 NELKMLNH

-601 YKDGQFITGVDWRG
+601 YKNGQFFTGVDWRG
-615 NGEISDGITY
+615 NGEISDGVTY

>member
-1 MKIPKE
+1 MKK
-7 SGVNLNYL
+7 NLNYL
-15 FLIFITFSLI
+15 FLILATFSLI
-25 ACELGSDYTKSN
+25 ACELGSDYTKTN

-145 TVDGLLKI
+145 TVDGLIRI
-153 FDDYGSG
+153 FNDYGSG
-160 NFTLDEIMS
+160 NFTLDEILS

-214 RQLKEDVQNE
+214 RQLQEDVQNE

-267 YDGETADLIVS
+267 YEGETADLIVS

-285 LISHDDLNEY
+285 LITYEDLKEY
-295 SSVYREPIVGSY
+295 NSVYRKPIIGSY

-388 LELVSMDKATP
+388 LELVSMDQATP

-404 AGSTIPESMETTHY
+404 AGSAIPESMETTHY

-423 FGNTVGITTTINL
+423 LGNTVGITTTINL

-494 NPEGEPLMTIGAAGG
+494 TPEGEPLMTIGAAGG

-522 VIDHKLNVQEAIS
+522 VVDHNLSVQDAIN

-563 LPSLSTKQI
+563 LPSLSEKQI
-572 EDLKSLNH
+572 SELEKLDH

-587 ENGIYYLARAHGIM
+587 ESGMYYLARAHGIM
-601 YKDGQFITGVDWRG
+601 YKKGQFFTGVDWRG

>member
-1 MKIPKE
+1 MKKK
-7 SGVNLNYL
+7 LNYL
-15 FLIFITFSLI
+15 LLILSTFSLI
-25 ACELGSDYTKSN
+25 ACELGSDYTKTN

-145 TVDGLLKI
+145 TVDGLIRI
-153 FDDYGSG
+153 FNDYGSG
-160 NFTLDEIMS
+160 NFTLDEILS

-214 RQLKEDVQNE
+214 RQLQEDVQNE

-256 KRIATNGRDGF
+256 KRIASNGRDGF
-267 YDGETADLIVS
+267 YEGETADLIVS

-285 LISHDDLNEY
+285 LITHEDLKEY
-295 SSVYREPIVGSY
+295 NSVYRKPIIGSY

-329 NMLENFDVSSMTRN
+329 NMLENFDLSSMTRN

-423 FGNTVGITTTINL
+423 LGNTVGITTTINL

-494 NPEGEPLMTIGAAGG
+494 TPEGEPLMTIGAAGG

-522 VIDHKLNVQEAIS
+522 VVDHNLSVQDAIN

-563 LPSLSTKQI
+563 LPSLSEKQI
-572 EDLKSLNH
+572 SELEGLNH

-587 ENGIYYLARAHGIM
+587 ESGMYYLARAHGIM
-601 YKDGQFITGVDWRG
+601 YKNGQFLTGVDWRG
-615 NGEISDGITY
+615 NGEISDGVTY

>member
-1 MKIPKE
+1 MKK
-7 SGVNLNYL
+7 NLNYL
-15 FLIFITFSLI
+15 LLILSTFSLI
-25 ACELGSDYTKSN
+25 ACELGSDYTKTN

-145 TVDGLLKI
+145 TVDGLIKI
-153 FDDYGSG
+153 FNDYGSG
-160 NFTLDEIMS
+160 NFTLDEILS

-214 RQLKEDVQNE
+214 RQLQEDVQNE

-267 YDGETADLIVS
+267 YEGETADLIVS

-285 LISHDDLNEY
+285 LITYEDLKEY
-295 SSVYREPIVGSY
+295 NSVYRKPIIGSY
-307 RGYTIIS
+307 RGYTMIS

-343 STEFVHMLTEIQ
+343 STEFVHLLTEIQ

-388 LELVSMDKATP
+388 LELVSMDRATP

-423 FGNTVGITTTINL
+423 LGNTVGITTTINL

-494 NPEGEPLMTIGAAGG
+494 TPEGEPLMTIGAAGG

-514 TVLQVIIS
+514 TVLQIIIS
-522 VIDHKLNVQEAIS
+522 VVDHNLSVQDAIN

-563 LPSLSTKQI
+563 LPSLSEKQI
-572 EDLKSLNH
+572 SELEGLNH

-587 ENGIYYLARAHGIM
+587 ESGMYYLARAHGIM
-601 YKDGQFITGVDWRG
+601 YKNGQFFTGVDWRG

>member
-1 MKIPKE
+1 M
-7 SGVNLNYL
+7 L
-15 FLIFITFSLI
+15 SLI
-25 ACELGSDYTKSN
+25 ACEFGSDYTKAN
-37 QNLKNKNGAVSST
+37 QNLNNKNGAVSST
-50 SSLAS
+50 SRLAS
-55 AAGIDIMKK
+55 AAGVDIMKK

-100 EGEIVTLDFR
+100 NGEIVTLDFR

-117 YETMFLDQ
+117 YETMFLD
-125 EGNYSRNLALLS
+125 ENGNYSRNLALLS
-137 HKSSGVPG
+137 HRSSGVPG
-145 TVDGLLKI
+145 TVDGLIRI

-160 NFTLDEIMS
+160 NFSLEEILS

-185 AWGFDFYKHLFLED
+185 AFGFDFYKHLFLED
-199 KGSTEIF
+199 KGSTDIF
-206 IKNYSLEM
+206 IKDYSLEM
-214 RQLKEDVQNE
+214 RQLQEDVLNG
-224 TIPEEEYIKK
+224 TIPEEEYINK
-234 MRDIKEWNEGDIIV
+234 MRLLKQWDEGDIIF
-248 QKDLAKTL
+248 QKDLAETL
-256 KRIATNGRDGF
+256 KRIASDGRDGF
-267 YDGETADLIVS
+267 YTGKTADLIVN

-285 LISHDDLNEY
+285 LISHDDLKEY
-295 SSVYREPIVGSY
+295 NSVYREPIVGNY

-329 NMLENFDVSSMTRN
+329 NMLENFEIESMKRN

-373 SPVPMLISKDYAKKR
+373 SPVPMLISKNYAKKR
-388 LELVSMDKATP
+388 LGLVSMDKATP
-399 STDIA
+399 STEIA
-404 AGSTIPESMETTHY
+404 AGNTIPESMETTHY

-423 FGNTVGITTTINL
+423 YGNTVGITTTINL

-494 NPEGEPLMTIGAAGG
+494 NPKGEPLMTLGAAGG

-514 TVLQVIIS
+514 AVLQVIIS
-522 VIDHKLNVQEAIS
+522 VIDHKLNVQEAIN

-554 KMNTEFNQF
+554 KMNTEFNHF

-572 EDLKSLNH
+572 DDLKSLNH

-615 NGEISDGITY
+615 NGEISDGIT

>member
-1 MKIPKE
+1 MFM
-7 SGVNLNYL
+7 L
-15 FLIFITFSLI
+15 SLM
-25 ACELGSDYTKSN
+25 ACKFGSDYTQTN
-37 QNLKNKNGAVSST
+37 QNLENKNGAVSST
-50 SSLAS
+50 SRLAS

-100 EGEIVTLDFR
+100 NGEIVTLDFR

-117 YETMFLDQ
+117 YETMFLD
-125 EGNYSRNLALLS
+125 ENGNYSRNLALFS

-145 TVDGLLKI
+145 TVDGLIKI
-153 FDDYGSG
+153 FNDYGSG
-160 NFTLDEIMS
+160 NFTLNEILS
-169 YAIDYA
+169 YAIEYA

-185 AWGFDFYKHLFLED
+185 AFGFDFYKHLFLED
-199 KGSTEIF
+199 KGSTEVF
-206 IKNYSLEM
+206 IKDYSLEM
-214 RQLKEDVQNE
+214 RQLQEDVSNG

-234 MRDIKEWNEGDIIV
+234 MRELNQWNEGDVIV
-248 QKDLAKTL
+248 QKDLAETL
-256 KRIATNGRDGF
+256 KRIALNGRDGF
-267 YDGETADLIVS
+267 YEGKTADLIVN
-278 EMKANNG
+278 EMKLNNG
-285 LISHDDLNEY
+285 LISHEDLKEY
-295 SSVYREPIVGSY
+295 NSVYREPIVGNY
-307 RGYTIIS
+307 RGHTIIS

-329 NMLENFDVSSMTRN
+329 NMLENFEVQAMKRN

-388 LELVSMDKATP
+388 LGLISMDKATP
-399 STDIA
+399 SSEIA
-404 AGSTIPESMETTHY
+404 AGSTTPESMETTHY

-436 SYGNKKIVDG
+436 SFGNKKIVDG

-494 NPEGEPLMTIGAAGG
+494 NPEGESLMTIGAAGG

-522 VIDHKLNVQEAIS
+522 VVDHKLNVQEAIN

-548 RYEGKN
+548 RYEGVN
-554 KMNTEFNQF
+554 NMNTKSNEF

-572 EDLKSLNH
+572 DELKNLNH
-580 KFEDGNV
+580 RFEDGNV

-601 YKDGQFITGVDWRG
+601 YKDGQFTTGVDWRG

>member
-1 MKIPKE
+1 MKK
-7 SGVNLNYL
+7 NLNYL

-25 ACELGSDYTKSN
+25 ACELGSDYTKTN
-37 QNLKNKNGAVSST
+37 QNLNNKNGAVSST

-70 AIVATGF
+70 AVVATGF
-77 TLAVTSPSNGNIGGG
+77 CLAVTSPSNGNIGGG

-145 TVDGLLKI
+145 TVDGLIRI
-153 FDDYGSG
+153 FNDYGSG
-160 NFTLDEIMS
+160 NFTLDEILS

-175 ENGHAINKSS
+175 ENGHTINKSS

-214 RQLKEDVQNE
+214 RQLQEDVQNE

-234 MRDIKEWNEGDIIV
+234 MRDINEWNEGDIIV

-267 YDGETADLIVS
+267 YEGETADLIVS

-285 LISHDDLNEY
+285 LITYEDLKEY
-295 SSVYREPIVGSY
+295 NSVYRKPIIGTY
-307 RGYTIIS
+307 RGYNIIS

-329 NMLENFDVSSMTRN
+329 NMLENFDVASMTRN
-343 STEFVHMLTEIQ
+343 STEFVHLLTEIQ

-423 FGNTVGITTTINL
+423 LGNTVGITTTINL

-494 NPEGEPLMTIGAAGG
+494 TPEGEPLMTIGAAGG

-514 TVLQVIIS
+514 TVLQIIVS
-522 VIDHKLNVQEAIS
+522 VVDHNLSVQDAIN

-563 LPSLSTKQI
+563 LPSLSDKQI
-572 EDLKSLNH
+572 IELEKLDH

-587 ENGIYYLARAHGIM
+587 ESGMYYLARAHGIM
-601 YKDGQFITGVDWRG
+601 YKNGQFFTGVDWRG

>member
-1 MKIPKE
+1 MFM
-7 SGVNLNYL
+7 L
-15 FLIFITFSLI
+15 SLM
-25 ACELGSDYTKSN
+25 ACKFGSDYTQTS
-37 QNLKNKNGAVSST
+37 QNLENKNGAVSST
-50 SSLAS
+50 SRLAS

-100 EGEIVTLDFR
+100 NGEIVTLDFR

-117 YETMFLDQ
+117 YETMFLD
-125 EGNYSRNLALLS
+125 ENGNYSRNLALLS

-145 TVDGLLKI
+145 TVDGLIKI
-153 FDDYGSG
+153 FNDYGSG
-160 NFTLDEIMS
+160 NFTLNEILS
-169 YAIDYA
+169 YAIEYA

-185 AWGFDFYKHLFLED
+185 AFGFDFYKHLFLED
-199 KGSTEIF
+199 KGSTEVF
-206 IKNYSLEM
+206 IKDYSLEM
-214 RQLKEDVQNE
+214 RQLQEDVSNG

-234 MRDIKEWNEGDIIV
+234 MRELNQWNEGDVIV
-248 QKDLAKTL
+248 QKDLAETL
-256 KRIATNGRDGF
+256 KRIALNGRDGF
-267 YDGETADLIVS
+267 YEGKTADLIVN
-278 EMKANNG
+278 EMKLNNG
-285 LISHDDLNEY
+285 LISHDDLKEY
-295 SSVYREPIVGSY
+295 NSVYREPIVGNY
-307 RGYTIIS
+307 RGHTIIS

-329 NMLENFDVSSMTRN
+329 NMLENFEVQAMKRN

-388 LELVSMDKATP
+388 LGLISMDKATP
-399 STDIA
+399 SSEIA
-404 AGSTIPESMETTHY
+404 AGSTTPESMETTHY

-436 SYGNKKIVDG
+436 SFGNKKIVDG

-494 NPEGEPLMTIGAAGG
+494 NPEGESLMTIGAAGG

-522 VIDHKLNVQEAIS
+522 VVDHKLNVQEAIN

-548 RYEGKN
+548 RYEGMN
-554 KMNTEFNQF
+554 DMNTKFNKF

-572 EDLKSLNH
+572 DELKNLNH
-580 KFEDGNV
+580 RFEDGNV

-601 YKDGQFITGVDWRG
+601 YKDGQFTTGVDWRG

>member
-1 MKIPKE
+1 MFM
-7 SGVNLNYL
+7 L
-15 FLIFITFSLI
+15 SLM
-25 ACELGSDYTKSN
+25 ACKFGSDYTQTS
-37 QNLKNKNGAVSST
+37 QNIENKNGAVSST
-50 SSLAS
+50 SRLAS

-100 EGEIVTLDFR
+100 NGEIVTLDFR

-117 YETMFLDQ
+117 YETMFLD
-125 EGNYSRNLALLS
+125 ENGNYSRNLALLS

-145 TVDGLLKI
+145 TVDGLIKI

-160 NFTLDEIMS
+160 NFTLDEILS
-169 YAIDYA
+169 YAIEYA

-185 AWGFDFYKHLFLED
+185 AFGFDFYKHLFLED
-199 KGSTEIF
+199 KGSTEVF
-206 IKNYSLEM
+206 IKDYSLEM
-214 RQLKEDVQNE
+214 RQLQEDVSNG

-234 MRDIKEWNEGDIIV
+234 MRELNQWNEGDIIV
-248 QKDLAKTL
+248 QKDLAETL
-256 KRIATNGRDGF
+256 KRIALNGRDGF
-267 YDGETADLIVS
+267 YEGKTADLIVN
-278 EMKANNG
+278 EMKLNNG
-285 LISHDDLNEY
+285 LISHDDLKEY
-295 SSVYREPIVGSY
+295 NSVYREPVVGNY
-307 RGYTIIS
+307 RGHTIIS

-329 NMLENFDVSSMTRN
+329 NMLENFEVQAMKRN

-388 LELVSMDKATP
+388 LGLISMDKATP
-399 STDIA
+399 SSEIA
-404 AGSTIPESMETTHY
+404 AGSTTPESMETTHY

-436 SYGNKKIVDG
+436 SFGNKKIVDG

-494 NPEGEPLMTIGAAGG
+494 NPEGESLMTIGAAGG

-522 VIDHKLNVQEAIS
+522 VVDHKLNVQEAIN

-548 RYEGKN
+548 RYEGVN
-554 KMNTEFNQF
+554 DMNTKPNEF

-572 EDLKSLNH
+572 DELKNLNH
-580 KFEDGNV
+580 RFEDGNV

-601 YKDGQFITGVDWRG
+601 YKDGQFTTGVDWRG

>member
-1 MKIPKE
+1 M
-7 SGVNLNYL
+7 
-15 FLIFITFSLI
+15 
-25 ACELGSDYTKSN
+25 ACKFGSDYTQTN
-37 QNLKNKNGAVSST
+37 QNLENKNGAVSST
-50 SSLAS
+50 SRLAS

-100 EGEIVTLDFR
+100 NGEIVTLDFR

-117 YETMFLDQ
+117 YETMFLD
-125 EGNYSRNLALLS
+125 ENGNYSRNLALLS

-145 TVDGLLKI
+145 TVDGLIKI
-153 FDDYGSG
+153 FNDYGSG
-160 NFTLDEIMS
+160 NFTLNEILS
-169 YAIDYA
+169 YAIEYA

-185 AWGFDFYKHLFLED
+185 AFGFDFYKHLFLED
-199 KGSTEIF
+199 KGSTEVF
-206 IKNYSLEM
+206 IKDYSLEM
-214 RQLKEDVQNE
+214 RQLQEDVSNG

-234 MRDIKEWNEGDIIV
+234 MRQLNQWNEGDVIV
-248 QKDLAKTL
+248 QKDLAETL
-256 KRIATNGRDGF
+256 KRIALNGRDGF
-267 YDGETADLIVS
+267 YEGKTADLIVN
-278 EMKANNG
+278 EMKLNNG
-285 LISHDDLNEY
+285 LISHDDLKEY
-295 SSVYREPIVGSY
+295 NSVYREPIVGNY
-307 RGYTIIS
+307 RGHTIIS

-329 NMLENFDVSSMTRN
+329 NMLENFEVQAMKRN

-388 LELVSMDKATP
+388 LGLISMDKATP
-399 STDIA
+399 SSEIA
-404 AGSTIPESMETTHY
+404 AGSTTPESMETTHY

-436 SYGNKKIVDG
+436 SFGNKKIVDG

-494 NPEGEPLMTIGAAGG
+494 NPEGESLMTIGAAGG

-522 VIDHKLNVQEAIS
+522 VVDHKLNVQEAIN

-548 RYEGKN
+548 RYEGVN
-554 KMNTEFNQF
+554 DVNTKSNEF

-572 EDLKSLNH
+572 DELKNLNH
-580 KFEDGNV
+580 RFEDGNV

-601 YKDGQFITGVDWRG
+601 YKDGQFTTGVDWRG

>member
-1 MKIPKE
+1 M
-7 SGVNLNYL
+7 L
-15 FLIFITFSLI
+15 SLI
-25 ACELGSDYTKSN
+25 ACEFGSDYT
-37 QNLKNKNGAVSST
+37 QNSKNLENKNGAVSST

-55 AAGIDIMKK
+55 AAGVDIMKK

-100 EGEIVTLDFR
+100 NGEIVTLDFR

-117 YETMFLDQ
+117 YETMFLD
-125 EGNYSRNLALLS
+125 ENGNYIRNLALLS

-145 TVDGLLKI
+145 TVDGLIKI
-153 FDDYGSG
+153 FNDYGSG
-160 NFTLDEIMS
+160 NFTLNEILS
-169 YAIDYA
+169 YAIKYA

-185 AWGFDFYKHLFLED
+185 AFGFDFYKHLFLED
-199 KGSTEIF
+199 KGSTEVF
-206 IKNYSLEM
+206 IKDYSLEM
-214 RQLKEDVQNE
+214 RQLQEDVSNG

-234 MRDIKEWNEGDIIV
+234 MRELNQWNEGDIIV
-248 QKDLAKTL
+248 QKDLAETL
-256 KRIATNGRDGF
+256 KRIALNGRDGF
-267 YDGETADLIVS
+267 YEGKTADLIVN
-278 EMKANNG
+278 EMKLNNG
-285 LISHDDLNEY
+285 LISHEDLKEY
-295 SSVYREPIVGSY
+295 NSVYREPIVGNY
-307 RGYTIIS
+307 RGHTIIS

-329 NMLENFDVSSMTRN
+329 NMLENFEVQAMKRN

-388 LELVSMDKATP
+388 LGLISMDKATP
-399 STDIA
+399 SSEIA

-436 SYGNKKIVDG
+436 SFGNKKIVDG

-494 NPEGEPLMTIGAAGG
+494 SPEGEPLMTIGAAGG

-522 VIDHKLNVQEAIS
+522 VIDHKLNVQEAIN

-548 RYEGKN
+548 RYEGVN
-554 KMNTEFNQF
+554 NMNTKSNEF

-572 EDLKSLNH
+572 DELKNLNH
-580 KFEDGNV
+580 RFEDGNV

-601 YKDGQFITGVDWRG
+601 YKNGQFFTGVDWRG

>member
-1 MKIPKE
+1 MKK
-7 SGVNLNYL
+7 NLNYL
-15 FLIFITFSLI
+15 FLILATFSLI
-25 ACELGSDYTKSN
+25 ACELGSDYTKTN

-145 TVDGLLKI
+145 TVDGLIRI
-153 FDDYGSG
+153 FNDYGSG
-160 NFTLDEIMS
+160 NFTLDEILS

-214 RQLKEDVQNE
+214 RQLQEDVQNE

-256 KRIATNGRDGF
+256 KRIAINGRDGF
-267 YDGETADLIVS
+267 YEGETADLIVS

-285 LISHDDLNEY
+285 LITYKDLKEY
-295 SSVYREPIVGSY
+295 NSVYRKPIIGSY

-423 FGNTVGITTTINL
+423 LGNTVGITTTINL

-494 NPEGEPLMTIGAAGG
+494 TPEGEPLMTIGAAGG

-522 VIDHKLNVQEAIS
+522 VVDHNLSVQDAIN

-563 LPSLSTKQI
+563 LPSLSEKQI
-572 EDLKSLNH
+572 SELEELDH

-587 ENGIYYLARAHGIM
+587 ESGMYYLARAHGIM
-601 YKDGQFITGVDWRG
+601 YKKGQFFTGVDWRG

>member
-1 MKIPKE
+1 M
-7 SGVNLNYL
+7 
-15 FLIFITFSLI
+15 FSLI
-25 ACELGSDYTKSN
+25 ACELGSDYTKTN
-37 QNLKNKNGAVSST
+37 QNLNNKNGAVSST

-145 TVDGLLKI
+145 TVDGLIRI
-153 FDDYGSG
+153 FNDYGSG
-160 NFTLDEIMS
+160 NFTLDEILS

-199 KGSTEIF
+199 KGSAEIF

-214 RQLKEDVQNE
+214 RQLQEDFLSE

-234 MRDIKEWNEGDIIV
+234 MRDIKEWDKGDIIV

-256 KRIATNGRDGF
+256 KRIAINGRDGF
-267 YDGETADLIVS
+267 YKGETADLIVS

-285 LISHDDLNEY
+285 LISHEDLQEY
-295 SSVYREPIVGSY
+295 NSVYRTPIIGSY

-329 NMLENFDVSSMTRN
+329 NMLENFDVASMTRN

-399 STDIA
+399 STNIA
-404 AGSTIPESMETTHY
+404 AGSSIPESMETTHY

-423 FGNTVGITTTINL
+423 LGNTVGITTTINL

-494 NPEGEPLMTIGAAGG
+494 TPDGEPLMTIGAAGG

-522 VIDHKLNVQEAIS
+522 VVDHNLSVQDAIN

-563 LPSLSTKQI
+563 LPSLSEKQI
-572 EDLKSLNH
+572 DELEKLNH

-587 ENGIYYLARAHGIM
+587 ESGMYYLARAHGIM
-601 YKDGQFITGVDWRG
+601 YKNGQFFTGVDWRG
-615 NGEISDGITY
+615 NGEISDGVTY

>member
-1 MKIPKE
+1 MFM
-7 SGVNLNYL
+7 L
-15 FLIFITFSLI
+15 SLM
-25 ACELGSDYTKSN
+25 ACKFGSDYTQTN
-37 QNLKNKNGAVSST
+37 QNLENKNGAVSST
-50 SSLAS
+50 SRLAS

-100 EGEIVTLDFR
+100 NGEIVTLDFR

-117 YETMFLDQ
+117 YETMFLD
-125 EGNYSRNLALLS
+125 ENGNYSRNLALLS

-145 TVDGLLKI
+145 TVDGLIKI

-160 NFTLDEIMS
+160 NFTLDEILF

-185 AWGFDFYKHLFLED
+185 AFGFDYYKHLFLED
-199 KGSTEIF
+199 KGSTEVF
-206 IKNYSLEM
+206 IKDYSLEM
-214 RQLKEDVQNE
+214 RQLQEDVSNG
-224 TIPEEEYIKK
+224 TIPEEEYINK
-234 MRDIKEWNEGDIIV
+234 MRELNQWNEGDIIV
-248 QKDLAKTL
+248 QKDLAETL
-256 KRIATNGRDGF
+256 KRIALNGRDGF
-267 YDGETADLIVS
+267 YEGKTADLIVN
-278 EMKANNG
+278 EMKLNNG
-285 LISHDDLNEY
+285 LISHDDLKEY
-295 SSVYREPIVGSY
+295 NSVYREPIVGNY
-307 RGYTIIS
+307 RGHTIIS

-329 NMLENFDVSSMTRN
+329 NMLENFEVQAMKRN

-373 SPVPMLISKDYAKKR
+373 SPVPMLISKDYAKER
-388 LELVSMDKATP
+388 LGLISMDKATP
-399 STDIA
+399 SSEIA
-404 AGSTIPESMETTHY
+404 AGSTTPESMETTHY

-436 SYGNKKIVDG
+436 SFGNKKIVDG

-494 NPEGEPLMTIGAAGG
+494 NPEGESLMTIGAAGG

-522 VIDHKLNVQEAIS
+522 VVDHKLNVQEAIN

-548 RYEGKN
+548 RYEGIN
-554 KMNTEFNQF
+554 DMNTKSNEF

-572 EDLKSLNH
+572 DELKNLNH
-580 KFEDGNV
+580 RFEDGNV

-601 YKDGQFITGVDWRG
+601 YKDGQFTTGVDWRG

>member
-1 MKIPKE
+1 MKK
-7 SGVNLNYL
+7 NLNYL
-15 FLIFITFSLI
+15 LLILSTFSLI
-25 ACELGSDYTKSN
+25 ACELGSDYTKTN

-145 TVDGLLKI
+145 TVDGLIRI
-153 FDDYGSG
+153 FNDYGSG
-160 NFTLDEIMS
+160 NFTLDEILS

-214 RQLKEDVQNE
+214 RQLQEDVQNE

-267 YDGETADLIVS
+267 YEGETADLIVS

-285 LISHDDLNEY
+285 LITYEDLKEY
-295 SSVYREPIVGSY
+295 NSVYRKPIIGSY
-307 RGYTIIS
+307 RGYTMIS

-423 FGNTVGITTTINL
+423 LGNTVGITTTINL

-494 NPEGEPLMTIGAAGG
+494 TPEGEPLMTIGAAGG

-514 TVLQVIIS
+514 TVLQIIIS
-522 VIDHKLNVQEAIS
+522 VVDHNLSVQDAIN

-563 LPSLSTKQI
+563 LPSLSEKQI
-572 EDLKSLNH
+572 SELEELNH

-587 ENGIYYLARAHGIM
+587 ESGMYYLARAHGIM
-601 YKDGQFITGVDWRG
+601 YKNGQFFTGVDWRG